1 MAILEEANLLAE
13 RARHAKHRT
22 HHVGTKLNE
31 GELHEF
37 EALAERRQQTPSEL
51 IRGLVLGEIERDKQ
65 PAPELRPSV
74 ELEEIT
80 ALRLLLI
87 NVLPKLATGETMP
100 LETYQK
106 IEAEVLALRTLFLNL
121 QFRQAQGPMTE
132 SEMRGLIERADG
144 SKMQRARERL
154 EAVQSAARAAARATD
169 PEPEAVAETNPEEE

>member
-31 GELHEF
+31 HELHEF
-37 EALAERRQQTPSEL
+37 EALAERRRQSPSEL

-65 PAPELRPSV
+65 PPRPSV

-80 ALRLLLI
+80 ALRLLVI
-87 NVLPKLATGETMP
+87 NVLPKLATGEKMP

-106 IEAEVLALRTLFLNL
+106 IEAEVKNRK
-121 QFRQAQGPMTE
+121 
-132 SEMRGLIERADG
+132 SSRGLELLQDWQKRG
-144 SKMQRARERL
+144 RK
-154 EAVQSAARAAARATD
+154 
-169 PEPEAVAETNPEEE
+169 P

>member
-37 EALAERRQQTPSEL
+37 EALAERRKQSPSEL

-80 ALRLLLI
+80 RQALSIGGEIPSAPASLKALRCAPM
-87 NVLPKLATGETMP
+87 NA
-100 LETYQK
+100 QK
-106 IEAEVLALRTLFLNL
+106 T
-121 QFRQAQGPMTE
+121 
-132 SEMRGLIERADG
+132 RGLDRRLRCG
-144 SKMQRARERL
+144 WVLVMRRMSSSHVSKN
-154 EAVQSAARAAARATD
+154 T
-169 PEPEAVAETNPEEE
+169 

>member
-31 GELHEF
+31 GELHAF
-37 EALAERRQQTPSEL
+37 EALAERQKQSPSEL
-51 IRGLVLGEIERDKQ
+51 IRGLVLGGIERDNQ

-87 NVLPKLATGETMP
+87 NILPKLATGETMP
-100 LETYQK
+100 LETYQ
-106 IEAEVLALRTLFLNL
+106 R
-121 QFRQAQGPMTE
+121 
-132 SEMRGLIERADG
+132 
-144 SKMQRARERL
+144 SKRK
-154 EAVQSAARAAARATD
+154 
-169 PEPEAVAETNPEEE
+169 